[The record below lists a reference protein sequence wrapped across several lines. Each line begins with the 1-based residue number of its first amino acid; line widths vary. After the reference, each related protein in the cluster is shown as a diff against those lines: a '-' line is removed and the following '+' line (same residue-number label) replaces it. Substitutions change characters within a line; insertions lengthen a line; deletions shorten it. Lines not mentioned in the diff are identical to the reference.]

1 MYYVF
6 NYEFRPEL
14 LEDKMSADTVEACS
28 AECALRN
35 RFFSV
40 NKHTKLTSGHMIWGW
55 GRS

>member
-1 MYYVF
+1 MYYVY

-40 NKHTKLTSGHMIWGW
+40 NKQTHQVKA
-55 GRS
+55 RSFL

>member
-1 MYYVF
+1 MYYVY

-35 RFFSV
+35 RFFFV
-40 NKHTKLTSGHMIWGW
+40 NKETNTLS
-55 GRS
+55 

>member
-1 MYYVF
+1 MYYVY

-40 NKHTKLTSGHMIWGW
+40 NKQTHQVKA
-55 GRS
+55 RSFLLL